1 MALFINPELCE
12 LELEVRLCLLNH
24 SYVSQ
29 ILWNGFSAHVKG
41 DGWCLSAPVI
51 WKIQFKRMRERMV
64 HGLFS
69 FPHTGRYEN
78 DVLLCAG
85 NDANRTA
92 EKFLHNSIQF
102 LLNPNGECLCQEEAE
117 MTETKREGSRLW
129 WRKRGWRLSVKQWRN
144 GERAAG
150 SLKGTERGGSGS
162 LERSGGGRNKKNVLE
177 MINSD
182 RSGILRK
189 AYSFP
194 LIASLQHL
202 TQHLQRNSLGFF
214 LAFRPVQ

>member
-1 MALFINPELCE
+1 MASSCSTGIPANCQTAVNPRGPLYQCCARGIFLCE

-102 LLNPNGECLCQEEAE
+102 LLNPNGECLCQEEGG
-117 MTETKREGSRLW
+117 MTETKREGFRLR
-129 WRKRGWRLSVKQWRN
+129 WRKKGWRLSVKQWRN

-150 SLKGTERGGSGS
+150 SLKGTVRGGSGR
-162 LERSGGGRNKKNVLE
+162 LEWSGSGQNKKRFC
-177 MINSD
+177 D
-182 RSGILRK
+182 D
-189 AYSFP
+189 
-194 LIASLQHL
+194 
-202 TQHLQRNSLGFF
+202 
-214 LAFRPVQ
+214 

>member
-1 MALFINPELCE
+1 MVLFTNPELKYLLCE

-24 SYVSQ
+24 SYVAP

-102 LLNPNGECLCQEEAE
+102 LLNPNGDCLCQEEAE
-117 MTETKREGSRLW
+117 MTETKRQGSRLW

-150 SLKGTERGGSGS
+150 SLKGTVWGGRGS
-162 LERSGGGRNKKNVLE
+162 LERSGSGENKKRFG
-177 MINSD
+177 D
-182 RSGILRK
+182 D
-189 AYSFP
+189 
-194 LIASLQHL
+194 
-202 TQHLQRNSLGFF
+202 
-214 LAFRPVQ
+214 

>member
-1 MALFINPELCE
+1 M
-12 LELEVRLCLLNH
+12 
-24 SYVSQ
+24 SQ
-29 ILWNGFSAHVKG
+29 CPCDMKNS
-41 DGWCLSAPVI
+41 I
-51 WKIQFKRMRERMV
+51 WKRMRERMV

-69 FPHTGRYEN
+69 FPHTRRYEN

-144 GERAAG
+144 GESERPG
-150 SLKGTERGGSGS
+150 SLKGAVRGGSGS
-162 LERSGGGRNKKNVLE
+162 LERSRSGRNYIKKKKKTV
-177 MINSD
+177 
-182 RSGILRK
+182 RRW
-189 AYSFP
+189 
-194 LIASLQHL
+194 LIPITLV
-202 TQHLQRNSLGFF
+202 F
-214 LAFRPVQ
+214 